1 MKTSILVPVL
11 TAAALFSTTADAGWR
26 SKALVLGGGWL
37 AESMFAACMASPE
50 CSAKGKDFVVAG
62 AQKIIEKYG
71 VVTVGEC
78 AASPTCM
85 SAIASAIAMGSTIIP
100 QISGVRPGPGEGIE
114 PPGDCGPG
122 ELAKL
127 TAKVEQFCKKARPKK
142 CTSAD
147 DLITLYQKVDDL
159 KLCLSAR
166 SVRETQ
172 CFKGGDR
179 SHRTEIVNTKN
190 QMNTCFERLASKQ

>member
-1 MKTSILVPVL
+1 MKTSILVTVL

-26 SKALVLGGGWL
+26 SKALVFGGGWL

-50 CSAKGKDFVVAG
+50 CSAKGKDLVVSG

-71 VVTVGEC
+71 VAAVGKC
-78 AASPTCM
+78 AATPTCM
-85 SAIASAIAMGSTIIP
+85 SAMASAIAMGSTIIP
-100 QISGVRPGPGEGIE
+100 QIAGAKPGPGEGIE

-127 TAKVEQFCKKARPKK
+127 TAKVEQFCKQERPKK

-147 DLITLYQKVDDL
+147 NQFIIESKIFVLQQ
-159 KLCLSAR
+159 CLSAR
-166 SVRETQ
+166 STRETQ

-179 SHRTEIVNTKN
+179 SHRTEIENTKN
-190 QMNTCFERLASKQ
+190 QMNTCFERLAAKQ